1 MKKYKFEVLNI
12 VEKIMI
18 LFFVLVCLMFLL
30 LFIRGVYK
38 KTGTK
43 RHKITLLENIDRLR
57 VNELLTKF

>member
-30 LFIRGVYK
+30 LFIRGVNQ
-38 KTGTK
+38 
-43 RHKITLLENIDRLR
+43 LLI
-57 VNELLTKF
+57 KF